1 MSAATYTATYT
12 ETRHRAARIGTWGG
26 VLRAELLRTRHSA
39 VQWFPLVGLLLGVV
53 SSGLATAVAGA
64 PDVDIIVSWQGMYV
78 TGMAMPLMALLAALA
93 EGRERRARC
102 GGTDLRPVSPR
113 RVRLV
118 RLLVLWAVSAVF
130 HLANYGATWLFV
142 VVGGGAGGGF
152 SGSGVVVSTG
162 ALSWVASLGVLAVV
176 SVLAR
181 YLTVVPVLVLAVIAQ
196 VSGTLAAES
205 GSWLFYPPSWPI
217 RLLLPVL
224 GIHSNAV
231 PLQPGEILG
240 GPEPLGAATAA
251 VLNLLLIVV
260 GTALAVTVSGRRT
273 WRLRLA
279 GRRAGRAAS
288 VAPPTSP
295 APVPAAGALAR
306 PGTCRR
312 PASPRFSDA
321 LAGVALAL
329 RGTLATPAVLAAAVL
344 MLVVGVV
351 YPPSYAT
358 QLWTFVLLPLGAG
371 LLPVITWPVMAAAWR
386 VSVLE
391 NHRSPG
397 AYLVWQAAVVAVLTV
412 VAAVAAL
419 LAGADV
425 APVLR
430 SSALSVLVGTVL
442 VLVATAL
449 CARVGTGAAVAATV
463 LWTVVSLTL
472 GGDVLADTVLWILA
486 VPAWPLTALG
496 AGRTG
501 VALVLLVVLLVA
513 GALGARREFRAVG
526 RRG

>member
-1 MSAATYTATYT
+1 
-12 ETRHRAARIGTWGG
+12 
-26 VLRAELLRTRHSA
+26 
-39 VQWFPLVGLLLGVV
+39 
-53 SSGLATAVAGA
+53 
-64 PDVDIIVSWQGMYV
+64 
-78 TGMAMPLMALLAALA
+78 
-93 EGRERRARC
+93 
-102 GGTDLRPVSPR
+102 
-113 RVRLV
+113 
-118 RLLVLWAVSAVF
+118 
-130 HLANYGATWLFV
+130 
-142 VVGGGAGGGF
+142 
-152 SGSGVVVSTG
+152 
-162 ALSWVASLGVLAVV
+162 
-176 SVLAR
+176 
-181 YLTVVPVLVLAVIAQ
+181 
-196 VSGTLAAES
+196 
-205 GSWLFYPPSWPI
+205 
-217 RLLLPVL
+217 
-224 GIHSNAV
+224 
-231 PLQPGEILG
+231 
-240 GPEPLGAATAA
+240 
-251 VLNLLLIVV
+251 
-260 GTALAVTVSGRRT
+260 
-273 WRLRLA
+273 
-279 GRRAGRAAS
+279 
-288 VAPPTSP
+288 
-295 APVPAAGALAR
+295 
-306 PGTCRR
+306 
-312 PASPRFSDA
+312 
-321 LAGVALAL
+321 
-329 RGTLATPAVLAAAVL
+329 
-344 MLVVGVV
+344 MLVVGVA

-397 AYLVWQAAVVAVLTV
+397 AYLVWQAGVVAVLTV

-430 SSALSVLVGTVL
+430 SAVLSVLVGTVL